1 MRPMS
6 HYTEI
11 KHKNGNTNTRPQVT
25 SYDSGYE
32 HSYEHWI
39 EVRQLVEDSD
49 EQITVVEEVSEL
61 VYSV

>member
-1 MRPMS
+1 MS
-6 HYTEI
+6 HDTEI
-11 KHKNGNTNTRPQVT
+11 KYKNGNTNTRPQVT

-39 EVRQLVEDSD
+39 EVRRLVEESE
-49 EQITVVEEVSEL
+49 EQITVIDETREL